1 MPAATK
7 ESEVVKLLNDPE
19 ILGAKVLNERQT
31 AFQLFHSHHKAIIE
45 KEGHMRSCD
54 IKPHITKMWEA
65 H

>member
-1 MPAATK
+1 M
-7 ESEVVKLLNDPE
+7 KLLNDPE

-65 H
+65 L